1 VQKYITA
8 FDDDGRGM
16 EQANAAEAR
25 GTTLAEHLISL
36 RLGIP
41 NPMVS
46 VIIRYRY
53 VPRSAA
59 MRLAGRTVVAG
70 LSSGRFHRA
79 LMEPPN
85 ADSGSSG
92 DVSDAGAPDLL
103 LAVGAGPRDLDH
115 GHHVIAV
122 LSHEGEVRFCSGARA
137 FTGPSRPT
145 STPRR

>member
-16 EQANAAEAR
+16 EQAIAAEAR

-79 LMEPPN
+79 FQWNHQMPTAAPAATYPTQAPPICCWPS
-85 ADSGSSG
+85 A
-92 DVSDAGAPDLL
+92 
-103 LAVGAGPRDLDH
+103 LARE
-115 GHHVIAV
+115 I
-122 LSHEGEVRFCSGARA
+122 
-137 FTGPSRPT
+137 
-145 STPRR
+145 STMATM